1 MRGPSGPLRRVRV
14 VDMRFRGKPAAFL
27 VGLTLSVSCL
37 AGDAEPSAANG
48 QQELASV
55 RLEQIKERLIEAA
68 FGSGVNVRSVAYL
81 DSSGALTQDAFFS
94 SDIKVRGNQVISYLK
109 ELDGDRAIG
118 RAELPLEK
126 ACDVW
131 EAQEK
136 REKGVVKVST
146 RVKTSRRVSENAIPE
161 SKRRELTA
169 LLDQILTNEGFNVV
183 HGDSPS
189 KVSSPQ
195 NTEYMRHLI
204 SDWALGPSAD
214 FEVNLELDLINTSTH
229 IVPSVY
235 SSHSMLYGPEV
246 FLSNIGS
253 RDYVLELSVVFSQP
267 ASRRLLKEETLST
280 SFVAQR
286 HYASGAWSLGDRD
299 RMIDQWVDDTVR
311 SFVANS
317 QCLPQVFNVTPLLDG
332 NFELSAG
339 LAHGL
344 SVGSWIVVASRNLMI
359 GNEVSDATFDS
370 LSIMRV
376 SASNSYSAIAEPL
389 ASSIGQS
396 NVRSGELTGMML

>member
-1 MRGPSGPLRRVRV
+1 
-14 VDMRFRGKPAAFL
+14 MRFRVKTYVCLAC
-27 VGLTLSVSCL
+27 LTLSVSSL
-37 AGDAEPSAANG
+37 ASEADPTVAKG
-48 QQELASV
+48 QQELASA

-94 SDIKVRGNQVISYLK
+94 SDIKIRGNQVISYLK
-109 ELDGDRAIG
+109 ELDGDQSIG
-118 RAELPLEK
+118 RAELPIEK

-131 EAQEK
+131 DAQEK
-136 REKGVVKVST
+136 REKGVVKLST

-161 SKRRELTA
+161 SKRTELTV
-169 LLDQILTNEGFNVV
+169 LLDQMLTNEGFNVV

-189 KVSSPQ
+189 KTTSPQ
-195 NTEYMRHLI
+195 DTAYMRHLI
-204 SDWALGPSAD
+204 SDWALGPPAD
-214 FEVNLELDLINTSTH
+214 FEVDLELDLINVSTH

-246 FLSNIGS
+246 FLSSIGS
-253 RDYVLELSVVFSQP
+253 RDYVLELSVTFSQP
-267 ASRRLLKEETLST
+267 ASRRLLEEETLST

-286 HYASGAWSLGDRD
+286 HYASGAWSLGNRD
-299 RMIDQWVDDTVR
+299 RMIDKWVDDTVR

-317 QCLPQVFNVTPLLDG
+317 QCLPQVFNVTPLPDG

-344 SVGSWIVVASRNLMI
+344 SAGSWIVVASRNLMI

-376 SASNSYSAIAEPL
+376 SASNPYSAIAEPL
-389 ASSIGQS
+389 ASSIGPRT
-396 NVRSGELTGMML
+396 VRSGELTGMML

>member
-1 MRGPSGPLRRVRV
+1 MLFPGRTVACL
-14 VDMRFRGKPAAFL
+14 FCL
-27 VGLTLSVSCL
+27 TVGVSCL
-37 AGDAEPSAANG
+37 SNEALPSETSG
-48 QQELASV
+48 QQELASA

-109 ELDGDRAIG
+109 ELDGDQAIG
-118 RAELPLEK
+118 RAELPIDK

-131 EAQEK
+131 DAQEK
-136 REKGVVKVST
+136 LEKGVVKVST
-146 RVKTSRRVSENAIPE
+146 SVKTSSQVSENAIPE
-161 SKRRELTA
+161 SKRTELRA

-189 KVSSPQ
+189 SIMSSQ
-195 NTEYMRHLI
+195 NTTYTRHLI

-253 RDYVLELSVVFSQP
+253 RDYVLELSVAFSQP

-286 HYASGAWSLGDRD
+286 HYASGAWSLGNRD

-317 QCLPQVFNVTPLLDG
+317 QCLPQLFNVTPLPDG

-344 SVGSWIVVASRNLMI
+344 NAGSWIVVASRNLMI

-376 SASNSYSAIAEPL
+376 SASNPYSAIAQPL
-389 ASSIGQS
+389 ASSISQS
-396 NVRSGELTGMML
+396 TIRSGELTGMML

>member
-1 MRGPSGPLRRVRV
+1 
-14 VDMRFRGKPAAFL
+14 MRFRGTPGAYLVCLAF
-27 VGLTLSVSCL
+27 SVSCL
-37 AGDAEPSAANG
+37 ASDAEPGAASG
-48 QQELASV
+48 QQELASM

-109 ELDGDRAIG
+109 ELDGDQAIG

-131 EAQEK
+131 DAQQK
-136 REKGVVKVST
+136 REKGVVKIAT
-146 RVKTSRRVSENAIPE
+146 RVKASRRVSENAIPE
-161 SKRRELTA
+161 SKRSELTA

-189 KVSSPQ
+189 KATSPQ
-195 NTEYMRHLI
+195 NTAYMRHLI

-214 FEVNLELDLINTSTH
+214 FEVDLELDLINTSTH

-253 RDYVLELSVVFSQP
+253 RDYVLELSVAFSQP
-267 ASRRLLKEETLST
+267 ASRRLLKQETLST

-286 HYASGAWSLGDRD
+286 HYASGAWSLGHRD

-317 QCLPQVFNVTPLLDG
+317 QCLPQVFNVTPLPDG

-344 SVGSWIVVASRNLMI
+344 SAGSWIVVASRNLMI

-376 SASNSYSAIAEPL
+376 SASNAYSAIAEPL

>member
-1 MRGPSGPLRRVRV
+1 
-14 VDMRFRGKPAAFL
+14 MRFRGKLTAFL
-27 VGLTLSVSCL
+27 LCLTFSVSCL
-37 AGDAEPSAANG
+37 ASDAEPSAASG

-109 ELDGDRAIG
+109 ELDGGQAIG

-131 EAQEK
+131 DAQEK

-161 SKRRELTA
+161 SKRTELTA

-183 HGDSPS
+183 HGDNPS
-189 KVSSPQ
+189 KVSFPQ

-253 RDYVLELSVVFSQP
+253 RDYVLELSVAFSQP

-317 QCLPQVFNVTPLLDG
+317 QCLPQVFNVTPLPDG

-344 SVGSWIVVASRNLMI
+344 SAGSWIVVASRNLMI

>member
-1 MRGPSGPLRRVRV
+1 
-14 VDMRFRGKPAAFL
+14 MRFRGTPAAFL
-27 VGLTLSVSCL
+27 VCLTFSVSCL
-37 AGDAEPSAANG
+37 ASDAEPSAPSG
-48 QQELASV
+48 QQELASA

-109 ELDGDRAIG
+109 ELDGDQAIG
-118 RAELPLEK
+118 RAELPLEN

-131 EAQEK
+131 DAQEK

-161 SKRRELTA
+161 SKRTELTA

-183 HGDSPS
+183 HGDSSS

-253 RDYVLELSVVFSQP
+253 RDYLLELSVAFSQP
-267 ASRRLLKEETLST
+267 ASRRLLKEETLSI

-299 RMIDQWVDDTVR
+299 RMIDHWVDDTVR

-317 QCLPQVFNVTPLLDG
+317 QCLPQVFNVTPLPDG

-344 SVGSWIVVASRNLMI
+344 SAGSWIVVASRNLMI

>member
-1 MRGPSGPLRRVRV
+1 
-14 VDMRFRGKPAAFL
+14 MRFRGKSAAFL
-27 VGLTLSVSCL
+27 GCLTFSVSCL
-37 AGDAEPSAANG
+37 ASDAEPSAASA
-48 QQELASV
+48 QQELASA

-81 DSSGALTQDAFFS
+81 DSSGALTQDTFFS

-109 ELDGDRAIG
+109 ELDGGQAIG

-131 EAQEK
+131 DAQEK

-161 SKRRELTA
+161 SKRTELTA

-253 RDYVLELSVVFSQP
+253 RDYVLELSVAFSQP

-317 QCLPQVFNVTPLLDG
+317 QCLPQVFNVTPLPDG

-344 SVGSWIVVASRNLMI
+344 SAGSWIVVASRNLMI

>member
-1 MRGPSGPLRRVRV
+1 
-14 VDMRFRGKPAAFL
+14 MRFRGKLAAFL
-27 VGLTLSVSCL
+27 VCLTFSVSCL
-37 AGDAEPSAANG
+37 ASDAEPSAAGG

-109 ELDGDRAIG
+109 ELDGGQAIG

-131 EAQEK
+131 DAQEK

-161 SKRRELTA
+161 SKRTELTA

-183 HGDSPS
+183 HGDNPS

-253 RDYVLELSVVFSQP
+253 RDYVLELSVAFSQP
-267 ASRRLLKEETLST
+267 ASRRSLKEETLST

-317 QCLPQVFNVTPLLDG
+317 QCLPQVFNVTPLPDG

-344 SVGSWIVVASRNLMI
+344 SAGSWIVVASRNLMI

-376 SASNSYSAIAEPL
+376 SASDSYSAIAAPL
-389 ASSIGQS
+389 ASSTGQS
-396 NVRSGELTGMML
+396 NIRSGELTGMML

>member
-1 MRGPSGPLRRVRV
+1 
-14 VDMRFRGKPAAFL
+14 MRFRGKPAAGFL
-27 VGLTLSVSCL
+27 VCLTFSVSCL
-37 AGDAEPSAANG
+37 ASDAEPSAASG
-48 QQELASV
+48 QQELASA

-109 ELDGDRAIG
+109 ELDGGQAIG
-118 RAELPLEK
+118 RANLPLEK

-131 EAQEK
+131 DAQEK

-161 SKRRELTA
+161 SKRTELTA

-253 RDYVLELSVVFSQP
+253 RDYVLELSVAFSQP

-317 QCLPQVFNVTPLLDG
+317 QCLPQVFNVTPLPDG

-344 SVGSWIVVASRNLMI
+344 SAGSWIVVASRNLMV

>member
-1 MRGPSGPLRRVRV
+1 
-14 VDMRFRGKPAAFL
+14 MRFRGKLAAFL
-27 VGLTLSVSCL
+27 VCLTFSVSCL
-37 AGDAEPSAANG
+37 ASDAEPSAAGG

-109 ELDGDRAIG
+109 ELDGGQAIG

-146 RVKTSRRVSENAIPE
+146 TVKTSRRVSENAIPE
-161 SKRRELTA
+161 SKRTELTA

-189 KVSSPQ
+189 RVSSSQ

-253 RDYVLELSVVFSQP
+253 RDYVLELSVAFSQP

>member
-1 MRGPSGPLRRVRV
+1 
-14 VDMRFRGKPAAFL
+14 MRFRGKLAAFL
-27 VGLTLSVSCL
+27 VCLTFSVSCL
-37 AGDAEPSAANG
+37 ASDAEPSAAGG
-48 QQELASV
+48 QQELASA

-109 ELDGDRAIG
+109 ELDGGQAIG

-131 EAQEK
+131 DAQEK

-161 SKRRELTA
+161 SKRTELTA

-183 HGDSPS
+183 HGDNPS

-253 RDYVLELSVVFSQP
+253 RDYVLELSVAFSQP

-317 QCLPQVFNVTPLLDG
+317 QCLPQVFNVTPLPDG

-344 SVGSWIVVASRNLMI
+344 SAGSWIVVASRNLMI

>member
-1 MRGPSGPLRRVRV
+1 MG
-14 VDMRFRGKPAAFL
+14 FRGKPAAFL
-27 VGLTLSVSCL
+27 ACLAFSVSCF
-37 AGDAEPSAANG
+37 ASDAEPSAASG
-48 QQELASV
+48 QQELASA

-109 ELDGDRAIG
+109 ELDGGQAIG

-131 EAQEK
+131 DAQEK

-161 SKRRELTA
+161 SKRTELTA

-235 SSHSMLYGPEV
+235 SSHSMIYGPEV

-253 RDYVLELSVVFSQP
+253 RDYVLELSVAFSQP

-299 RMIDQWVDDTVR
+299 RMIDQWVDDTIR
-311 SFVANS
+311 TFIANS
-317 QCLPQVFNVTPLLDG
+317 QCLPQVFNVTPLPDG

-344 SVGSWIVVASRNLMI
+344 SAGSWIVVASRNLMI

-376 SASNSYSAIAEPL
+376 STSNAYSAIAEPL

>member
-1 MRGPSGPLRRVRV
+1 
-14 VDMRFRGKPAAFL
+14 MRFRGKLAAFL
-27 VGLTLSVSCL
+27 VCLTFGVSCL
-37 AGDAEPSAANG
+37 ASDAEPSAAGG

-109 ELDGDRAIG
+109 ELDGGQAIG

-131 EAQEK
+131 DAQEK

-146 RVKTSRRVSENAIPE
+146 RIKTSRQVSENAIPE
-161 SKRRELTA
+161 SKRTELTA

-183 HGDSPS
+183 HGDNPS
-189 KVSSPQ
+189 KVSSPR

-204 SDWALGPSAD
+204 SDWALGPPAD

-229 IVPSVY
+229 ILPSVY
-235 SSHSMLYGPEV
+235 SSHSILYGPEV

-253 RDYVLELSVVFSQP
+253 RDYVLELSVAFSQP

-317 QCLPQVFNVTPLLDG
+317 QCLPQVFNVTPLPDG

-344 SVGSWIVVASRNLMI
+344 SAGSWIVVASRNLMI

-376 SASNSYSAIAEPL
+376 TVSNSYSAIAEPL

-396 NVRSGELTGMML
+396 NVRSDELTGMML

>member
-1 MRGPSGPLRRVRV
+1 
-14 VDMRFRGKPAAFL
+14 MRFRSKPAAFL
-27 VGLTLSVSCL
+27 AGLTFSVSCL
-37 AGDAEPSAANG
+37 AGDAEPSAASG
-48 QQELASV
+48 QRELASA

-109 ELDGDRAIG
+109 ELDGDQPIG

-146 RVKTSRRVSENAIPE
+146 KIKTSRRVSENAIPE
-161 SKRRELTA
+161 SKRMELTA
-169 LLDQILTNEGFNVV
+169 LLDKILTNEGFNVV
-183 HGDSPS
+183 HGESPS
-189 KVSSPQ
+189 KVSSSQ

-246 FLSNIGS
+246 ILSNIGS
-253 RDYVLELSVVFSQP
+253 RDHVLELSVVFSQP
-267 ASRRLLKEETLST
+267 ASRRLLQEETLSS

-299 RMIDQWVDDTVR
+299 RMIDQWVHDMVR

-317 QCLPQVFNVTPLLDG
+317 QCLPQVFNVTPLPDG

-344 SVGSWIVVASRNLMI
+344 SAGSWIVVASRNLMI

-389 ASSIGQS
+389 ASSISQS

>member
-1 MRGPSGPLRRVRV
+1 
-14 VDMRFRGKPAAFL
+14 MRFRGKLAAFL
-27 VGLTLSVSCL
+27 VCLTFSVSCL
-37 AGDAEPSAANG
+37 ASDAEPSMASG

-68 FGSGVNVRSVAYL
+68 FGSGVKVRSVAYL

-109 ELDGDRAIG
+109 ELDGDQAIG

-131 EAQEK
+131 DAQEK

-146 RVKTSRRVSENAIPE
+146 GVKTSRRVSENAIPE

-183 HGDSPS
+183 HGNRPS
-189 KVSSPQ
+189 KVISTQ
-195 NTEYMRHLI
+195 NTAYMRHLV

-253 RDYVLELSVVFSQP
+253 RDYVLELSVTFSQP

-280 SFVAQR
+280 SFAAQR

-311 SFVANS
+311 AFVANS
-317 QCLPQVFNVTPLLDG
+317 QCLPQLFNVTPLPNG
-332 NFELSAG
+332 KFELSAG

-344 SVGSWIVVASRNLMI
+344 SIGSWIVVASRNLMI
-359 GNEVSDATFDS
+359 DNEVSDATFDS

>member
-1 MRGPSGPLRRVRV
+1 
-14 VDMRFRGKPAAFL
+14 MRFRGKLAAFL
-27 VGLTLSVSCL
+27 VCLTFSVSCL
-37 AGDAEPSAANG
+37 ASDAEPSAAGG

-109 ELDGDRAIG
+109 ELDGGQAIG

-131 EAQEK
+131 DAQEK

-161 SKRRELTA
+161 SKRTELTA

-183 HGDSPS
+183 HGDNPS

-253 RDYVLELSVVFSQP
+253 RDYVLELSVAFSQP

-317 QCLPQVFNVTPLLDG
+317 QCLPQVFNVTPLPDG

-344 SVGSWIVVASRNLMI
+344 SAGSWIVVASRNLMI

>member
-1 MRGPSGPLRRVRV
+1 
-14 VDMRFRGKPAAFL
+14 MRFRGKSAAFL
-27 VGLTLSVSCL
+27 VCLTFSVSCL
-37 AGDAEPSAANG
+37 ASDAEPSAASG
-48 QQELASV
+48 QQELASA

-109 ELDGDRAIG
+109 ELDGGQAIG

-131 EAQEK
+131 DAQEK

-161 SKRRELTA
+161 SKRTELTA

-253 RDYVLELSVVFSQP
+253 RDYVLELSVAFSQP

-317 QCLPQVFNVTPLLDG
+317 QCLPQVFNVTPLPDG

-344 SVGSWIVVASRNLMI
+344 SAGSWIVVASRNLMI

>member
-1 MRGPSGPLRRVRV
+1 
-14 VDMRFRGKPAAFL
+14 MRFRGKPTACLFC
-27 VGLTLSVSCL
+27 LTLSLSCL
-37 AGDAEPSAANG
+37 GNDTEPSEAGG
-48 QQELASV
+48 QQELASA
-55 RLEQIKERLIEAA
+55 RLEQIKERLMEAA

-109 ELDGDRAIG
+109 ELDGDQAIG

-131 EAQEK
+131 DAQEK

-161 SKRRELTA
+161 TKRTELTA

-195 NTEYMRHLI
+195 NTEYMRHLV

-253 RDYVLELSVVFSQP
+253 RDYVLELSVAFSQP

-317 QCLPQVFNVTPLLDG
+317 QCLPQVFNVTPLPDG

-344 SVGSWIVVASRNLMI
+344 RAGSWIVVASRNLMI

-370 LSIMRV
+370 LSVMRV

-389 ASSIGQS
+389 ASSIGQI

>member
-1 MRGPSGPLRRVRV
+1 M
-14 VDMRFRGKPAAFL
+14 
-27 VGLTLSVSCL
+27 
-37 AGDAEPSAANG
+37 
-48 QQELASV
+48 
-55 RLEQIKERLIEAA
+55 
-68 FGSGVNVRSVAYL
+68 
-81 DSSGALTQDAFFS
+81 
-94 SDIKVRGNQVISYLK
+94 K
-109 ELDGDRAIG
+109 ELDGGQTIG

-131 EAQEK
+131 DAQEK

-161 SKRRELTA
+161 SKRTELTA

-183 HGDSPS
+183 HGDNPS
-189 KVSSPQ
+189 KVSFPQ

-253 RDYVLELSVVFSQP
+253 RDYVLELSVAFSQP

-317 QCLPQVFNVTPLLDG
+317 QCLPQVFNVTPLPDG

-344 SVGSWIVVASRNLMI
+344 SAGSWIVVASRNLMI

>member
-1 MRGPSGPLRRVRV
+1 
-14 VDMRFRGKPAAFL
+14 MRFRGKSAAFL
-27 VGLTLSVSCL
+27 GCLTFSVSCL
-37 AGDAEPSAANG
+37 ASDAEPSAASG
-48 QQELASV
+48 QQELASA

-109 ELDGDRAIG
+109 ELDGGQAIG

-131 EAQEK
+131 DAQEK

-161 SKRRELTA
+161 SKRTELTA

-183 HGDSPS
+183 HGDNPS

-253 RDYVLELSVVFSQP
+253 RDYVLELSVAFSQP

-317 QCLPQVFNVTPLLDG
+317 QCLPQVFNVTPLPDG

-344 SVGSWIVVASRNLMI
+344 SAGSWIVVASRNLMI

>member
-1 MRGPSGPLRRVRV
+1 
-14 VDMRFRGKPAAFL
+14 MRFRGKLAAFL
-27 VGLTLSVSCL
+27 VCLTFSVSCL
-37 AGDAEPSAANG
+37 ASDAEPSAAGG

-109 ELDGDRAIG
+109 ELDGGQAIG

-131 EAQEK
+131 DAQEK

-161 SKRRELTA
+161 SKRTELTA

-183 HGDSPS
+183 HGDNPS
-189 KVSSPQ
+189 KVSFPQ

-253 RDYVLELSVVFSQP
+253 RDYVLELSVAFSQP

-317 QCLPQVFNVTPLLDG
+317 QCLPQVFNVTPLPDG

-344 SVGSWIVVASRNLMI
+344 SAGSWIVVASRNLMI

>member
-1 MRGPSGPLRRVRV
+1 
-14 VDMRFRGKPAAFL
+14 MRFRGKLAAFL
-27 VGLTLSVSCL
+27 VCLTFSASCL
-37 AGDAEPSAANG
+37 ASDAEPSAAVG

-109 ELDGDRAIG
+109 ELDGGQAIG

-131 EAQEK
+131 DAQEK

-161 SKRRELTA
+161 SKRTELTA

-183 HGDSPS
+183 HGDNPS
-189 KVSSPQ
+189 KVSFPQ

-253 RDYVLELSVVFSQP
+253 RDYVLELSVAFSQP

-317 QCLPQVFNVTPLLDG
+317 QCLPQVFNVTPLPDG

-344 SVGSWIVVASRNLMI
+344 SAGSWIVVASRNLMI

>member
-1 MRGPSGPLRRVRV
+1 
-14 VDMRFRGKPAAFL
+14 MRFRGKSAAFL
-27 VGLTLSVSCL
+27 GCLTFSVSCL
-37 AGDAEPSAANG
+37 ASDAEPSAASG
-48 QQELASV
+48 QQELASA

-109 ELDGDRAIG
+109 ELDGGQAIG

-131 EAQEK
+131 DAQEK

-161 SKRRELTA
+161 SKRTELTA

-183 HGDSPS
+183 HGDNPS
-189 KVSSPQ
+189 KVSFPQ

-253 RDYVLELSVVFSQP
+253 RDYVLELSVAFSQP

-317 QCLPQVFNVTPLLDG
+317 QCLPQVFNVTPLPDG

-344 SVGSWIVVASRNLMI
+344 SAGSWIVVASRNLMI

>member
-1 MRGPSGPLRRVRV
+1 
-14 VDMRFRGKPAAFL
+14 MRFRGKPAAFL
-27 VGLTLSVSCL
+27 ACLTASVSCL
-37 AGDAEPSAANG
+37 ASDAEPSAASG

-109 ELDGDRAIG
+109 ELDGDQAIG
-118 RAELPLEK
+118 RAELPHEK
-126 ACDVW
+126 ACEVW

-146 RVKTSRRVSENAIPE
+146 RVKTLRRVSENAIPE
-161 SKRRELTA
+161 RKRTELTA
-169 LLDQILTNEGFNVV
+169 LLDQILTNEGFKVV

-189 KVSSPQ
+189 KASSPQ

-253 RDYVLELSVVFSQP
+253 RDYVLELSVAFSQP

-280 SFVAQR
+280 SFVAKR

-317 QCLPQVFNVTPLLDG
+317 QCLPQVFNVTPLPDG

-344 SVGSWIVVASRNLMI
+344 SAGSWIVVASRNLMI

-389 ASSIGQS
+389 TSGIGQS
-396 NVRSGELTGMML
+396 NLRSGELTGMML

>member
-1 MRGPSGPLRRVRV
+1 
-14 VDMRFRGKPAAFL
+14 MRFRGKLATCLAC
-27 VGLTLSVSCL
+27 LTLSVSCL
-37 AGDAEPSAANG
+37 SSEAEPTLVRG
-48 QQELASV
+48 QQELASA

-68 FGSGVNVRSVAYL
+68 FGSGVNVRSVAYIN
-81 DSSGALTQDAFFS
+81 SSGALTQDAFFS
-94 SDIKVRGNQVISYLK
+94 SDITVRGNQVISYLK
-109 ELDGDRAIG
+109 ELDGDQAIG
-118 RAELPLEK
+118 RAELPIEK

-131 EAQEK
+131 DAQEK
-136 REKGVVKVST
+136 REKGVVKLSS

-161 SKRRELTA
+161 NKRSELTA
-169 LLDQILTNEGFNVV
+169 LLDQILTSEGFNVV

-189 KVSSPQ
+189 KVISQ
-195 NTEYMRHLI
+195 QKTAYMRHLI
-204 SDWALGPSAD
+204 SDWALGPAAD
-214 FEVNLELDLINTSTH
+214 LEVNLELDLINTSTH

-235 SSHSMLYGPEV
+235 SSHSMLHGPEV
-246 FLSNIGS
+246 ILSNIGS
-253 RDYVLELSVVFSQP
+253 RDYVLELSVTFSQP
-267 ASRRLLKEETLST
+267 ASRRLLKEETLLT

-317 QCLPQVFNVTPLLDG
+317 QCLPKVFNVTPLPDG

-344 SVGSWIVVASRNLMI
+344 TVGSWIVVASRNLMI
-359 GNEVSDATFDS
+359 GNEVSDTTFDS

-376 SASNSYSAIAEPL
+376 SASNPYSATAEPL
-389 ASSIGQS
+389 ASSIS
-396 NVRSGELTGMML
+396 HSTFRSGELTGMML

>member
-1 MRGPSGPLRRVRV
+1 MRCRVNL
-14 VDMRFRGKPAAFL
+14 AACL
-27 VGLTLSVSCL
+27 VCLTLSLSCL
-37 AGDAEPSAANG
+37 ATETEPSEDSG
-48 QQELASV
+48 QQQLASA

-109 ELDGDRAIG
+109 ELDGDQAIG
-118 RAELPLEK
+118 RAELPIEK

-131 EAQEK
+131 DVQEK
-136 REKGVVKVST
+136 LQNGVVKVST
-146 RVKTSRRVSENAIPE
+146 GVKTSRRVSENAIPE
-161 SKRRELTA
+161 SKRTELTA

-183 HGDSPS
+183 HGDSS
-189 KVSSPQ
+189 TEITSPQ
-195 NTEYMRHLI
+195 DTTYMRHLI
-204 SDWALGPSAD
+204 SDWAMGPSAD
-214 FEVNLELDLINTSTH
+214 FEVSLVLDLINRSTH
-229 IVPSVY
+229 VVPSIY
-235 SSHSMLYGPEV
+235 SSHSMFYGPEV

-253 RDYVLELSVVFSQP
+253 RDYVLELSLAFSQP

-299 RMIDQWVDDTVR
+299 RLIDQWVDDAVR

-317 QCLPQVFNVTPLLDG
+317 QCLPQVFNVTPLPDG
-332 NFELSAG
+332 TFELAAG
-339 LAHGL
+339 SAHGL
-344 SVGSWIVVASRNLMI
+344 GAGSWIVVASRNLMI

-376 SASNSYSAIAEPL
+376 STSNPYSAIAKPL
-389 ASSIGQS
+389 ASNMDQRTI
-396 NVRSGELTGMML
+396 RSDELTGMML

>member
-1 MRGPSGPLRRVRV
+1 
-14 VDMRFRGKPAAFL
+14 MRFRGKPAAFL
-27 VGLTLSVSCL
+27 VCLTSSVSCL
-37 AGDAEPSAANG
+37 ASDAESSAASG

-109 ELDGDRAIG
+109 ELDGGQAIG

-131 EAQEK
+131 DTQEK
-136 REKGVVKVST
+136 REKGVVKIST

-161 SKRRELTA
+161 SKRTELTA

-253 RDYVLELSVVFSQP
+253 RDYVLELSVAFSQP

-317 QCLPQVFNVTPLLDG
+317 QCLPQVFNVTPLPDG
-332 NFELSAG
+332 NFQLSAG

-344 SVGSWIVVASRNLMI
+344 SAGSWIVVASRNLMI

>member
-1 MRGPSGPLRRVRV
+1 
-14 VDMRFRGKPAAFL
+14 MRFCGKSAAFL
-27 VGLTLSVSCL
+27 GCLTFSVSCL
-37 AGDAEPSAANG
+37 ASDAEPSAASG
-48 QQELASV
+48 QQELASA

-81 DSSGALTQDAFFS
+81 DSSGALTQDTFFS

-109 ELDGDRAIG
+109 ELDGGQAIG

-131 EAQEK
+131 DAQEK

-161 SKRRELTA
+161 SKRTELTA

-183 HGDSPS
+183 HGDNPS
-189 KVSSPQ
+189 KVSFPQ

-253 RDYVLELSVVFSQP
+253 RDYVLELSVAFSQP

-317 QCLPQVFNVTPLLDG
+317 QCLPQVFNVTPLPDG

-344 SVGSWIVVASRNLMI
+344 SAGSWIVVASRNLMI
-359 GNEVSDATFDS
+359 GNEVSDATLDS

>member
-1 MRGPSGPLRRVRV
+1 
-14 VDMRFRGKPAAFL
+14 MRFLGRPAASL
-27 VGLTLSVSCL
+27 VCFLTLTVSCF
-37 AGDAEPSAANG
+37 ASEAEPNAANG
-48 QQELASV
+48 QQELAST
-55 RLEQIKERLIEAA
+55 RLAQIKERLIEAA

-94 SDIKVRGNQVISYLK
+94 SDIKIRGNQVISYLK
-109 ELDGDRAIG
+109 ELDGEQPIG
-118 RAELPLEK
+118 RAELPIEK

-131 EAQEK
+131 DAQEK

-146 RVKTSRRVSENAIPE
+146 KVKTSRRVSENAIPE
-161 SKRRELTA
+161 NKRMDLTA

-204 SDWALGPSAD
+204 SDWALGPPAD

-253 RDYVLELSVVFSQP
+253 RDYVLELSMTFSQP

-311 SFVANS
+311 SFVTNS
-317 QCLPQVFNVTPLLDG
+317 QCLPQVFNVTPLPDG

-344 SVGSWIVVASRNLMI
+344 SAGSWIVVASRNLMI

-389 ASSIGQS
+389 ASSIGHT

>member
-1 MRGPSGPLRRVRV
+1 
-14 VDMRFRGKPAAFL
+14 MRFRGKPAAFL
-27 VGLTLSVSCL
+27 VGLTFSVSCL
-37 AGDAEPSAANG
+37 AGDAEPSAATG

-118 RAELPLEK
+118 KAELPLEK

-161 SKRRELTA
+161 SKRKELTA

-183 HGDSPS
+183 HGDGSS

-195 NTEYMRHLI
+195 NTEYMRRLI

-253 RDYVLELSVVFSQP
+253 RDYVLELSVAFSQP
-267 ASRRLLKEETLST
+267 ASRRLLKKETLST
-280 SFVAQR
+280 SFAAQR
-286 HYASGAWSLGDRD
+286 HYTSGAWSLGDRD

>member
-1 MRGPSGPLRRVRV
+1 MQ
-14 VDMRFRGKPAAFL
+14 FRGKSSAYL
-27 VGLTLSVSCL
+27 VCLWLSVSCL
-37 AGDAEPSAANG
+37 TIEAEPSVASRG
-48 QQELASV
+48 QQELASA

-94 SDIKVRGNQVISYLK
+94 SDVKVRGNQIISYLK
-109 ELDGDRAIG
+109 ELDGDQAIG

-131 EAQEK
+131 DAQEK
-136 REKGVVKVST
+136 REKGVVKIST
-146 RVKTSRRVSENAIPE
+146 RVKTSRQVSENAIPE
-161 SKRRELTA
+161 SKRTELTS
-169 LLDQILTNEGFNVV
+169 LLDQILANEGFNVV

-189 KVSSPQ
+189 TVTSPQ
-195 NTEYMRHLI
+195 NTAYMRHLV

-214 FEVNLELDLINTSTH
+214 YEVNLELDLINTSTH

-253 RDYVLELSVVFSQP
+253 RDYLLELSIAFSQP

-317 QCLPQVFNVTPLLDG
+317 QCLPQVFNVTPLPDG

-344 SVGSWIVVASRNLMI
+344 SAGSWIVVAVEI
-359 GNEVSDATFDS
+359 
-370 LSIMRV
+370 
-376 SASNSYSAIAEPL
+376 
-389 ASSIGQS
+389 
-396 NVRSGELTGMML
+396 

>member
-1 MRGPSGPLRRVRV
+1 
-14 VDMRFRGKPAAFL
+14 MRFRGKPAGFL
-27 VGLTLSVSCL
+27 FCLTFSVSCL
-37 AGDAEPSAANG
+37 ASDAEPSAASG
-48 QQELASV
+48 QQELASA

-109 ELDGDRAIG
+109 ELDGGQAIG
-118 RAELPLEK
+118 RGELPLEK

-131 EAQEK
+131 DAQEK

-161 SKRRELTA
+161 SKRKELTA

-195 NTEYMRHLI
+195 TTEYMRHLI

-253 RDYVLELSVVFSQP
+253 RDYVLELSVAFSQP

-317 QCLPQVFNVTPLLDG
+317 QCLPQVFNVTPLPDG

-344 SVGSWIVVASRNLMI
+344 SAGSWIVVASRNLMV

>member
-1 MRGPSGPLRRVRV
+1 
-14 VDMRFRGKPAAFL
+14 MRFRGKLAAFL
-27 VGLTLSVSCL
+27 VCLTFSVSCL
-37 AGDAEPSAANG
+37 ASDAEPSAASG
-48 QQELASV
+48 QQELASA

-109 ELDGDRAIG
+109 ELDGGQAIG

-131 EAQEK
+131 DAQEK

-146 RVKTSRRVSENAIPE
+146 RVKTSRRDSENAIPE
-161 SKRRELTA
+161 SKRTELTA
-169 LLDQILTNEGFNVV
+169 LLDQILTNEGFYVV
-183 HGDSPS
+183 HGDNPS

-195 NTEYMRHLI
+195 NTEYMRRLI

-253 RDYVLELSVVFSQP
+253 RDYVLELSVAFSQP

-317 QCLPQVFNVTPLLDG
+317 QCLPQVFNVTPLPDG

-344 SVGSWIVVASRNLMI
+344 SAGSWIVVASRNLMI

-376 SASNSYSAIAEPL
+376 SASNSYSAIAAPL
-389 ASSIGQS
+389 ASSTGQK
-396 NVRSGELTGMML
+396 NIRSGELTGMML

>member
-1 MRGPSGPLRRVRV
+1 
-14 VDMRFRGKPAAFL
+14 MRFRGKLAAFL
-27 VGLTLSVSCL
+27 LCLTFSVSCL
-37 AGDAEPSAANG
+37 ASDAEPSAASG

-109 ELDGDRAIG
+109 ELDGDQAIG

-131 EAQEK
+131 DAQEK

-146 RVKTSRRVSENAIPE
+146 GVKTSRRVSENAIPE
-161 SKRRELTA
+161 SKRTELTA

-183 HGDSPS
+183 HGDNPA
-189 KVSSPQ
+189 KVSSPR

-235 SSHSMLYGPEV
+235 SSHSILYGPEV

-253 RDYVLELSVVFSQP
+253 RDYVLELSVAFSQP

-317 QCLPQVFNVTPLLDG
+317 QCLPQVFNVTPLPDG

-344 SVGSWIVVASRNLMI
+344 SAGSWIVVASRNLMI

-376 SASNSYSAIAEPL
+376 SASNSYSAIAAPL
-389 ASSIGQS
+389 ASSTGQG
-396 NVRSGELTGMML
+396 NIRSGELTGMML